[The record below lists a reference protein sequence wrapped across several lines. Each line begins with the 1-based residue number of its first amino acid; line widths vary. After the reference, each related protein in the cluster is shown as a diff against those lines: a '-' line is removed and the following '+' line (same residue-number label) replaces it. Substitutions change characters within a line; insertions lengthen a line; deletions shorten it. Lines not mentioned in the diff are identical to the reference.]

1 MLNDLAKDALNI
13 AKSINDDVKTQM
25 LLPSE
30 VVPSLE
36 QGVIPFSYFNRCNR
50 NYIKAV
56 VHQINR
62 TYQDTC
68 YDACSVMIRRL
79 VETLI
84 IEVYE
89 HNGIDSKIK
98 DSNGDFKPLKNL
110 IAEIINEP
118 KFNISRNS
126 KTGLSNMKVLGD
138 LSAHNRRYNAHR
150 QDIDDAKQD
159 LRTVVKELLSLAGL
173 S

>member
-1 MLNDLAKDALNI
+1 MLPDI
-13 AKSINDDVKTQM
+13 AKGALAAARGINDDVKAAI
-25 LLPSE
+25 LPPSE
-30 VVPSLE
+30 VEPAHE
-36 QGVIPFSYFNRCNR
+36 HGVLPISYFKRCNR
-50 NYIKAV
+50 HYILAV